1 MLACT
6 AVWPYY
12 SRVMGRVRVGKMLA
26 CIVVWPY
33 YSRVMGRVRGGKDA
47 RMHRSMAVLQ

>member
-1 MLACT
+1 MLACIV
-6 AVWPYY
+6 VWPYY
-12 SRVMGRVRVGKMLA
+12 SRVMEGYEVGKMLT
-26 CIVVWPY
+26 CIVVWLY